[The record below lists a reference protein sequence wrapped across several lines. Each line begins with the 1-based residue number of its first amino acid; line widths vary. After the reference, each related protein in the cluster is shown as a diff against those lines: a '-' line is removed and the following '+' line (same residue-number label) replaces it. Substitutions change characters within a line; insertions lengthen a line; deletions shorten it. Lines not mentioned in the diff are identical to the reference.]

1 MLLRAARVCDTIAY
15 KLTYIN
21 ITLTY
26 ITLRLLTNFVTYIT
40 NLPQHNGLRG
50 TIRRKSASVVWLQ
63 TDGALNTAHIAQYVS
78 ADARYSARVELGHLY
93 IESTRNLF
101 QS

>member
-1 MLLRAARVCDTIAY
+1 MCCCMQLAFAI
-15 KLTYIN
+15 
-21 ITLTY
+21 
-26 ITLRLLTNFVTYIT
+26 RLLTNFVTYIT